1 MPEPAKSQA
10 HGAAST
16 EARGALAAESTAA
29 FELLTRATVRLEPL
43 GGAGELTSVCGRLG
57 TLLAR
62 DHAVVEVSGGRRSDV
77 VDALF
82 GARVLAPFV
91 AASVTVRI
99 CAAARFDYEVR
110 WPDGRVETLPD
121 ETPALAEAL
130 AKVEKELAQAAGL
143 ASSAV
148 DQLQARARSAVKER
162 VRRATPTPTA
172 TPVAKRSW
180 LGRFFA
186 RLAAMLRA
194 LFGRT
199 APPLPAPEPP
209 PALPP
214 IDDYG
219 SREAALAGAK
229 ARLATLTS
237 ERDDRRRVLEG
248 YPAERAR
255 RGRERLVELTRN
267 AAPSWIE
274 LDIRGP
280 EVPPGVVLVLRPP
293 GTPAESEALDA
304 TLFADVGAASAPLGE
319 ERPVFRA
326 AHPPGRAP
334 LLVQLAAI
342 RAERTVALGRRL
354 VAALCLGRNR
364 ILELDQR
371 ARAAHDQRTREL
383 AARTVVEA
391 EVVKREEQGAQLP
404 IARHA
409 EKIVHDAAARLEQLL
424 EEVRSA
430 WEARIESCAGVEQ
443 LRAEVAA
450 IEDGAANRL
459 TLVCDELRE
468 NMTIQF
474 VRLVL
479 ELSRPLAQELARK
492 RFEVARGRSPALE
505 QGFEDIRV
513 VLPSSLDKTFGAL
526 KTPDIGELLSGE
538 RSIFD
543 PIFRTLAR
551 QKRECVTRL
560 GARLDDIA
568 KTTTRDLYAAAV
580 YVSPLLST
588 TLKGL
593 VGELARA
600 HQQWIDTLTA
610 EEQLAWQKLCVRH
623 APALELVQPLEAA
636 EAKLAALLEG
646 A

>member
-1 MPEPAKSQA
+1 MAEPAQSQA
-10 HGAAST
+10 HGAGSM
-16 EARGALAAESTAA
+16 EARNALAAESTAA
-29 FELLTRATVRLEPL
+29 FELLTRATVRLDPL
-43 GGAGELTSVCGRLG
+43 GGAGELTSLCGRLG

-62 DHAVVEVSGGRRSDV
+62 DHASVEVAGGRRSDV
-77 VDALF
+77 IEALF
-82 GARVLAPFV
+82 GERVVAPFV
-91 AASVTVRI
+91 ASSVTVRI

-110 WPDGRVETLPD
+110 WPDGRAETLPD
-121 ETPALAEAL
+121 DTPALASAL
-130 AKVEKELAQAAGL
+130 AKCEAELAQAAQL
-143 ASSAV
+143 AGSAV
-148 DQLQARARSAVKER
+148 DLLHKRARSATKER
-162 VRRATPTPTA
+162 VRRATPPA
-172 TPVAKRSW
+172 DLRALEKRSW
-180 LGRFFA
+180 LA
-186 RLAAMLRA
+186 RLLARLVTMLRA

-199 APPLPAPEPP
+199 PPPLPAAEPP

-237 ERDDRRRVLEG
+237 ERDRRRRELEA
-248 YPAERAR
+248 YPADRAR
-255 RGRERLVELTRN
+255 RGRERLVELTRSP
-267 AAPSWIE
+267 APSWIE
-274 LDIRGP
+274 LDIRAP
-280 EVPPGVVLVLRPP
+280 EVPAGVVLVLRPP
-293 GTPAESEALDA
+293 GTPTERDALDA
-304 TLFADVGAASAPLGE
+304 SLFADAPPETAPLAE

-326 AHPPGRAP
+326 PHPPTRAA
-334 LLVQLAAI
+334 LLALLQAI
-342 RAERTVALGRRL
+342 RGERTIALGRRL

-364 ILELDQR
+364 ILELVQR
-371 ARAAHDQRTREL
+371 ARSAHEGRTREL
-383 AARTVVEA
+383 SARCLVEA
-391 EVVKREEQGAQLP
+391 EVVRREEQGAQLP

-409 EKIVHDAAARLEQLL
+409 EKIVHDAAARLEELL

-430 WEARIESCAGVEQ
+430 WQARIESCVGVEQ

-459 TLVCDELRE
+459 ALVCDELRE

-479 ELSRPLAQELARK
+479 ELSRPLGQELGRK
-492 RFEVARGRSPALE
+492 RLEVARGRSPALE
-505 QGFEDIRV
+505 QGFEDVRV

-526 KTPDIGELLSGE
+526 KTPEIGELLSGE
-538 RSIFD
+538 RGILD

-560 GARLDDIA
+560 AARLDDIA

-580 YVSPLLST
+580 FVSPLLST

-600 HQQWIDTLTA
+600 HQQWIDTLLA

-623 APALELVQPLEAA
+623 APALELVEPLEAA

-646 A
+646 N